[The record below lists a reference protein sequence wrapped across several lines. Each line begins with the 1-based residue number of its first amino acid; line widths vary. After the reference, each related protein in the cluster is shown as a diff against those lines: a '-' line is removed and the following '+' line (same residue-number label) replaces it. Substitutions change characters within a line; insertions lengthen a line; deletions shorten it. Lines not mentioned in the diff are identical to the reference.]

1 LGADLFDQKEGA
13 AKAAPPARARPPSL
27 HSDTDI
33 YRAAAE
39 LTKVVTVAAVN
50 MRREAKPLLG
60 RLLIDESIW
69 MGVLVLR
76 TNKAI
81 AAAKLPHLEEL
92 LEQTEIV
99 QMTLRVAR
107 ETKFLTTTAYEQSMP
122 LTVAVAKQATALRN
136 HFASA
141 P

>member
-1 LGADLFDQKEGA
+1 LGADLFDREGRRGESRA
-13 AKAAPPARARPPSL
+13 AARAPPSL

-76 TNKAI
+76 TNKAR
-81 AAAKLPHLEEL
+81 ARAKLPHLEEL

-122 LTVAVAKQATALRN
+122 LTVSVAKQATALRN

>member
-1 LGADLFDQKEGA
+1 
-13 AKAAPPARARPPSL
+13 
-27 HSDTDI
+27 
-33 YRAAAE
+33 
-39 LTKVVTVAAVN
+39 VVTVAAVN

-76 TNKAI
+76 TNKAH
-81 AAAKLPHLEEL
+81 AHAKLPHLEEL

-107 ETKFLTTTAYEQSMP
+107 ETRFLTTSAYEQSMP

>member
-1 LGADLFDQKEGA
+1 VSDLFDQSQQLVTA
-13 AKAAPPARARPPSL
+13 PAKARPTL
-27 HSDTDI
+27 HSDLDI

-60 RLLIDESIW
+60 RMLIEESVW

-76 TNKAI
+76 TNKAQ
-81 AAAKLPHLEEL
+81 AQAKLAYLEEL

-107 ETKFLTTTAYEQSMP
+107 ETRFLTTSAYEQSMP
-122 LTVAVAKQATALRN
+122 LTVSVAKQATALRN

>member
-1 LGADLFDQKEGA
+1 MADLFDQSRPEA
-13 AKAAPPARARPPSL
+13 ASREKPRPPSL

-50 MRREAKPLLG
+50 MRREAKPLIG
-60 RLLIDESIW
+60 RLLIEESVW

-76 TNKAI
+76 ANKAQER
-81 AAAKLPHLEEL
+81 AKLPHLEQL

-122 LTVAVAKQATALRN
+122 LTVSVAKQATALRN